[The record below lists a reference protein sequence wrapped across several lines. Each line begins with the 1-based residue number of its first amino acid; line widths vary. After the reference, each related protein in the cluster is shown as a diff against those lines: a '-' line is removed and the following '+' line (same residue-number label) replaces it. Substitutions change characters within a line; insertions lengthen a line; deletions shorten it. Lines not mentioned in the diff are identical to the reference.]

1 MYLIT
6 PAPYS
11 CMARFHKNMEIF
23 QLAYDFSLDMNRMV
37 DKFPDKEMDNII
49 SQLRRAAT
57 SIPLNIAEGSVKKS
71 DREFLNF
78 LSHAYGSSKEVD
90 VLLSMSKD
98 LKYISEEDYNALFAK
113 LDHLM
118 AKLFSFMDNIESRFE
133 TKNKFFTKYA
143 SAEK

>member
-1 MYLIT
+1 
-6 PAPYS
+6 
-11 CMARFHKNMEIF
+11 MARFHKNMEIF

-98 LKYISEEDYNALFAK
+98 LNYISQDDYNILFGK
-113 LDHLM
+113 LE
-118 AKLFSFMDNIESRFE
+118 LFSICGPIIWS
-133 TKNKFFTKYA
+133 
-143 SAEK
+143 S